1 MEDLDPP
8 RDVAAEEALLG
19 SMLWDAEAIAAAVS
33 AVNATDMTSAG
44 REALFASI
52 VEVQARGAPVD
63 LVKVLDELRKRGEER
78 RVDALELA
86 RLFDLVPSG
95 ASAGHYAAI
104 VARMARRRRIM
115 AACEDLYRRAADLT
129 TPEDGLTFPENLSK

>member
-19 SMLWDAEAIAAAVS
+19 SMLWDAEAIATAVS
-33 AVNATDMTSAG
+33 AVSATDMTSSG
-44 REALFASI
+44 REALFAAI
-52 VEVQARGAPVD
+52 VEVQAHGAPVD
-63 LVKVLDELRKRGEER
+63 LVKVYDELRKRGEER

-86 RLFDLVPSG
+86 RLFDLVPGG